1 MAAAMIV
8 TFPGVK
14 DASAPSPVR
23 VHTQSRPAR
32 PAMAARPA
40 RTRGWRRFLPG
51 AATLVAVCAV
61 WFGASALAGAGGQ
74 GGQSTVASASAG
86 SVYVVKPGDTLLS
99 IALRLDPSGDP
110 RQVVALL
117 AADLHGAPLRA
128 GDHLA
133 LP

>member
-8 TFPGVK
+8 TFPGSK

-23 VHTQSRPAR
+23 VHTGSRPAR
-32 PAMAARPA
+32 SALPARPA

-61 WFGASALAGAGGQ
+61 WFGASALVGASGQ
-74 GGQSTVASASAG
+74 GGEPSVASPSAG

-99 IALRLDPSGDP
+99 IALRFDSSGNP

-117 AADLHGAPLRA
+117 TADLHGAPLRA
-128 GDHLA
+128 GDHLT